1 MFRGGRSSFG
11 SATLVTCGRLEGF
24 RSLRTSLRRTAL
36 SETAIETEATEAAR
50 DESVAQG
57 GNLAFSG
64 LEGFEHRKG
73 LAARLGSTE
82 VAGEW
87 FRNRYDLGTANRKSS
102 EEKPVRVGSRER
114 AADQSDDSVLI
125 LDQPERARV
134 TEKELNAT

>member
-57 GNLAFSG
+57 GDLAG
-64 LEGFEHRKG
+64 DDVAQRRHL
-73 LAARLGSTE
+73 LAGVQAQPRVSPSTE
-82 VAGEW
+82 EAPAKPRV
-87 FRNRYDLGTANRKSS
+87 FR
-102 EEKPVRVGSRER
+102 SRR
-114 AADQSDDSVLI
+114 L
-125 LDQPERARV
+125 
-134 TEKELNAT
+134 